1 MLADVFKSSVVAL
14 VAAVNSVSPVILWR
28 NYTELI
34 PIFWEH
40 LVPRVLTGG
49 KVVSNIAICQ
59 ADRDKCGIEYTLSE
73 ECTAITPRLRQQE
86 LVVFW
91 PSSDYDCGGPGSSH
105 ELG

>member
-1 MLADVFKSSVVAL
+1 M
-14 VAAVNSVSPVILWR
+14 
-28 NYTELI
+28 
-34 PIFWEH
+34 
-40 LVPRVLTGG
+40 PRVLTGG

>member
-1 MLADVFKSSVVAL
+1 MSGELSTEQTLQSSCGEI
-14 VAAVNSVSPVILWR
+14 ILS
-28 NYTELI
+28 